1 MGTHP
6 IFESDFDC
14 LTEMKVKVKR
24 GSEKKVYDASD
35 LAELHELVTGQ
46 NEETVI
52 LSLNGTDP
60 LPSVGTF
67 ASSDIVA
74 MDILRVIEPSP
85 VVTEAKT
92 PASLDEL
99 IASFEL
105 EKINEQTYR
114 YRFGGEILI
123 TQTPLGTTTLV
134 NIIARGTNNETNVEN
149 IMLTTFD
156 ASMAELTA
164 KLKKQID
171 QCRSWN
177 GLRPAQGILS
187 CPDEVL
193 GRILSKLNA
202 QSLLAIGQTCSKLR
216 QQADNDKM
224 WKELYVHDFTT
235 LNAQDASWR
244 SLYLKA
250 KRERK
255 LRDRQP
261 RPSYSDPLLTHRSP
275 GGYGHPLIPTGPPI
289 IPGMIG
295 GEYDLRPG
303 GAFPG
308 LRGTPPIRGDP
319 PMAPG
324 SLIDPD
330 QQHHPHHPHG
340 NDHHGLFNP
349 DGSLSFNRH
358 TRRNPRH
365 DPFNPYGGGG
375 GGFM

>member
-67 ASSDIVA
+67 ASNDIVA

-123 TQTPLGTTTLV
+123 TQ
-134 NIIARGTNNETNVEN
+134 
-149 IMLTTFD
+149 TTFD

-216 QQADNDKM
+216 QQADNGKM

-235 LNAQDASWR
+235 LNAQDSSWR

-250 KRERK
+250 K
-255 LRDRQP
+255 
-261 RPSYSDPLLTHRSP
+261 
-275 GGYGHPLIPTGPPI
+275 
-289 IPGMIG
+289 
-295 GEYDLRPG
+295 
-303 GAFPG
+303 
-308 LRGTPPIRGDP
+308 
-319 PMAPG
+319 
-324 SLIDPD
+324 
-330 QQHHPHHPHG
+330 
-340 NDHHGLFNP
+340 
-349 DGSLSFNRH
+349 
-358 TRRNPRH
+358 
-365 DPFNPYGGGG
+365 
-375 GGFM
+375 